1 MRARVK
7 APELIEC
14 HDCGHAVSF
23 SAASCPQCGS
33 REPAGPHVHS
43 PRELRRLRA
52 EARNNRTLIVS
63 VVGCGLLGAAFGAL
77 TASGSIMV
85 VVRAAFYG
93 LVGVLLGAPI
103 GFVINMTRHLG
114 RR

>member
-1 MRARVK
+1 MRARAK

-14 HDCGHAVSF
+14 HDCGREVSF

-52 EARNNRTLIVS
+52 EAHNDRTLIVS
-63 VVGCGLLGAAFGAL
+63 VAGCGLLGVAVGAL
-77 TASGSIMV
+77 TGSGPIMMV
-85 VVRAAFYG
+85 VGAAFCG
-93 LVGVLLGAPI
+93 LIGLLLGAPI
-103 GFVINMTRHLG
+103 GFVINMTRRLD